1 VQVQGAGACVR
12 VCLHGK
18 VHAAFLWDAKEGMPL
33 RAGKKK
39 KGSAGRNSIAAFARS
54 ARAN

>member
-39 KGSAGRNSIAAFARS
+39 ERKRRS
-54 ARAN
+54 EFDRCVRSQRAS